1 MLSSVS
7 RADQA
12 QAQSEELWLP
22 QKPPLFSQGLLP
34 MASPHTH
41 KRDSTSRMSRTLEP
55 IDAANQTAIVVAV
68 LETPAGVGRNLGV
81 NKS

>member
-41 KRDSTSRMSRTLEP
+41 KRDSTSHISRTLEA

-68 LETPAGVGRNLGV
+68 LETPAGGGRNLGV
-81 NKS
+81 NRS